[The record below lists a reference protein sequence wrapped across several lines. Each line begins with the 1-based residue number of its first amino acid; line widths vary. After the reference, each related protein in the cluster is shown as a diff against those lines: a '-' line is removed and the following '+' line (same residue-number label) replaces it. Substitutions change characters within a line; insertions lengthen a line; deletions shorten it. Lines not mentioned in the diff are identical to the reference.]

1 MNVRYIHT
9 FTVTVEGS
17 DSFADSETLKKAT
30 EYGERDASLVQL
42 MVKRGIAEP
51 VPVRAS
57 VVTKTV
63 IVHEPD
69 QREF

>member
-17 DSFADSETLKKAT
+17 DDFSDEATMAKAI
-30 EYGERDASLVQL
+30 EYGERDAQLVQL
-42 MVKRGIAEP
+42 MVKRGIVEP

-63 IVHEPD
+63 IIHEPD